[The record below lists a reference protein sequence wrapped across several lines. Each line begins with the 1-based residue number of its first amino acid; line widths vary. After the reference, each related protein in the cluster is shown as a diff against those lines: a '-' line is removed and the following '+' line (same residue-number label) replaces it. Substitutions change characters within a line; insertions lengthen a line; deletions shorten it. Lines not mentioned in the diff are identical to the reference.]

1 MGVLV
6 AEFLQEHPGHS
17 GFQDKADRPILT
29 TNEHRDPRADRQHA
43 RLAVDVST
51 LADDASLYEA
61 GMTSHATV
69 NLMLALENAFDVEFP
84 DSMLR
89 RSVFESVTA
98 IAAALSELQQA
109 A

>member
-1 MGVLV
+1 MGTEIRQLI
-6 AEFLQEHPGHS
+6 A
-17 GFQDKADRPILT
+17 
-29 TNEHRDPRADRQHA
+29 QHA
-43 RLAVDVST
+43 RLAVAVDT

-69 NLMLALENAFDVEFP
+69 NLMLALEGSFDVEFP

-89 RSVFESVTA
+89 RSVFESVAA
-98 IAAALSELQQA
+98 IEAALSEIQQA

>member
-1 MGVLV
+1 MGTEIRQLI
-6 AEFLQEHPGHS
+6 A
-17 GFQDKADRPILT
+17 
-29 TNEHRDPRADRQHA
+29 QHA
-43 RLAVDVST
+43 RLAVDVDT

-69 NLMLALENAFDVEFP
+69 NLMLALEGSFDVEFP

-89 RSVFESVTA
+89 RGVFESVAA
-98 IAAALSELQQA
+98 IEAALSELQQA